1 MTANEGARAPAA
13 QPPGIVPSGGNLARP
28 GRLTIAIRATRPLYL
43 LTSLIPGLIGLAVA
57 IGADGAKWW
66 AAPVAMVALLCVH
79 AGANM
84 INDVEDFA
92 RGVDSVDKIDSS
104 GVFTTGL
111 MSVRDGRR
119 LALALFGASF
129 VLGVLLVVVQG
140 PALLVI
146 GVLGLFA
153 GYGYSAGPW
162 PLKYAGLGDLMI
174 VPVMGPLITQGAYT
188 AVTGDG
194 FAASAFW
201 IGFGPGLLIAAVLAA
216 NNLSDIASDRAAG
229 VRTLAVRVGFDRARA
244 LFMATVAVA
253 YAVPVAVWAA
263 ALLPWPVLFSLLTLP
278 LAIQRIA
285 QVRAARSDNPE
296 ALRSLVPLTAQ
307 LHLVFCI
314 LLVAGIAIGRT

>member
-1 MTANEGARAPAA
+1 MTTNQGIRAPAGES
-13 QPPGIVPSGGNLARP
+13 PGIVPSGSGP
-28 GRLTIAIRATRPLYL
+28 GRLAVAVRATRPLYL
-43 LTSLIPGLIGLAVA
+43 LTSLIPGLIGVAVA
-57 IGADGAKWW
+57 IGADDAKWW

-92 RGVDSVDKIDSS
+92 RGVDAVDKIDSS
-104 GVFTTGL
+104 GVFTSGL
-111 MSVRDGRR
+111 MTVRDGRR

-129 VLGVLLVVVQG
+129 ALGVVLVLVQG

-153 GYGYSAGPW
+153 GYGYSAGPR
-162 PLKYAGLGDLMI
+162 PLKYAGLGDVMI

-216 NNLSDIASDRAAG
+216 NNLSDIAGDRAAG
-229 VRTLAVRVGFDRARA
+229 VRTLAVRLGFTRARA
-244 LFMATVAVA
+244 LFMATVALA
-253 YAVPVAVWAA
+253 FAVPVVVWAA
-263 ALLPWPVLFSLLTLP
+263 GLLPWPVLLSLLTLP
-278 LAIQRIA
+278 LAVQRIA
-285 QVRAARSDNPE
+285 QARAARGEDAE
-296 ALRSLVPLTAQ
+296 ALRPLVPLTAQ
-307 LHLVFCI
+307 LHLSFCT
-314 LLVAGIAIGRT
+314 LLVVGIVLGRT

>member
-1 MTANEGARAPAA
+1 MTTNQGISAQVA
-13 QPPGIVPSGGNLARP
+13 QPPGIAPSGGGP
-28 GRLTIAIRATRPLYL
+28 GRFAVAVRATRPLYL
-43 LTSLIPGLIGLAVA
+43 LTSLIPGLIGVAAA
-57 IGADGAKWW
+57 IGVDDAKWW
-66 AAPVAMVALLCVH
+66 TAPVAMVALLCVH

-92 RGVDSVDKIDSS
+92 RGVDGADKIDSS
-104 GVFTTGL
+104 RVFTTGL
-111 MSVRDGRR
+111 MTVRDGRR
-119 LALALFGASF
+119 LSLALFGTSLTLGI
-129 VLGVLLVVVQG
+129 VLVAVQG

-162 PLKYAGLGDLMI
+162 PLKYAGLGDVMI

-216 NNLSDIASDRAAG
+216 NNLSDIDGDRAAG
-229 VRTLAVRVGFDRARA
+229 VRTLAVRVGFPRARD
-244 LFMATVAVA
+244 LYVATVAIA

-263 ALLPWPVLFSLLTLP
+263 GLLPWPVLLSLLTLP
-278 LAIQRIA
+278 LAIGRIIQA
-285 QVRAARSDNPE
+285 GAARLDNPE

-307 LHLVFCI
+307 VHLAFCI
-314 LLVAGIAIGRT
+314 LLLAGVVLGHT

>member
-1 MTANEGARAPAA
+1 MTTNQGISAEVA
-13 QPPGIVPSGGNLARP
+13 QPPGIAPSGGGP
-28 GRLTIAIRATRPLYL
+28 GRFAVAVRATRPLYL
-43 LTSLIPGLIGLAVA
+43 LTSLIPGLIGVAAA
-57 IGADGAKWW
+57 IGADNAKWW

-92 RGVDSVDKIDSS
+92 RGVDGADKIDSS
-104 GVFTTGL
+104 RVFTTGL
-111 MSVRDGRR
+111 MTVRDGRR
-119 LALALFGASF
+119 LSLALFGTSLTLGI
-129 VLGVLLVVVQG
+129 VLVAVQG
-140 PALLVI
+140 LALLVI

-162 PLKYAGLGDLMI
+162 PLKYAGLGDVMI

-201 IGFGPGLLIAAVLAA
+201 VGFGPGLLIAAVLAA
-216 NNLSDIASDRAAG
+216 NNLSDIDGDRAAA
-229 VRTLAVRVGFDRARA
+229 VRTLAVRVGFSRARD
-244 LFMATVAVA
+244 LYVATVAIA

-263 ALLPWPVLFSLLTLP
+263 GLFPWPVLLSLLTLP
-278 LAIQRIA
+278 LAIQRIV

-307 LHLVFCI
+307 VHLAFCI
-314 LLVAGIAIGRT
+314 LLLAGVVLGRT